1 MFIAYLTPGT
11 RGLSSSGAGTRGGKI
26 RHRRQILAP
35 GQRCWGAGRADILQP
50 WAMAML
56 GIIGMGTLGS
66 WGVDQKTEL
75 SCLQHSCVSL
85 KWQFNATCFVFC
97 ERWLAIRG
105 ESELTT
111 FEAQNERCALCCLF
125 SVAWVVYLF
134 CRTRS
139 VSVARRL
146 ICCSIYLG

>member
-1 MFIAYLTPGT
+1 MF
-11 RGLSSSGAGTRGGKI
+11 
-26 RHRRQILAP
+26 
-35 GQRCWGAGRADILQP
+35 
-50 WAMAML
+50 
-56 GIIGMGTLGS
+56 GIIGMGTFFGELGS
-66 WGVDQKTEL
+66 QKTEL

-105 ESELTT
+105 ESELTA
-111 FEAQNERCALCCLF
+111 FEAQNECCAWCCLC

-139 VSVARRL
+139 VYVAHRL
-146 ICCSIYLG
+146 ICGSIYLGEFLLHVSVVLHVSLTSFVGRHVVVLLTRPRVPTC